1 MFLGLLSDA
10 KRMSSEWNFA
20 LSRANASR
28 PRPSGGALLG
38 GCLGLALMAAIAP
51 MHVAAQEN
59 APAAAQASAQPT
71 SGEAAPVQDE
81 PAPAFDEPER
91 RDLSFKLKPGQS
103 IDVDNPHGSVFVR
116 FGGYEHTLDI
126 RATIQ
131 QPKGAAQFAFAPGV
145 QGGRFVIAPTLPG
158 GGVRADGQRIDLVL
172 YVPEKHALKVRTV
185 DGGIESRGLKSDLDY
200 GTQTGNISARGTDG
214 TIQAETL
221 EGRIRI
227 SLNPGARPASRQRF
241 ATRTGD
247 IVVGV
252 VDTLNAEVTMATSGT
267 LATDYSIAVE
277 HRDQEEPSKR
287 ARAVVGAPQAGD
299 SNAVVALESLR
310 GNLQLWRRAVFSA
323 VEDDQDEDAE

>member
-10 KRMSSEWNFA
+10 QRSSHAFLLASPRA
-20 LSRANASR
+20 LGSRARRSPLATFG
-28 PRPSGGALLG
+28 GGAALI
-38 GCLGLALMAAIAP
+38 LMAAIAP
-51 MHVAAQEN
+51 VHVAAQEN
-59 APAAAQASAQPT
+59 APTAAQTAASPT
-71 SGEAAPVQDE
+71 DGQVAGIQEEPSPV
-81 PAPAFDEPER
+81 FDEPER
-91 RDLSFKLKPGQS
+91 RDLSVKLKPGQS

-116 FGGYEHTLDI
+116 FGGYEHQLDI

-131 QPKGAAQFAFAPGV
+131 QPKGAPQFAFAPGV
-145 QGGRFVIAPTLPG
+145 QGGRYVIAPTLPG
-158 GGVRADGQRIDLVL
+158 GGVRADGQRFDLVL
-172 YVPEKHALKVRTV
+172 YVPEKHAVKVRTV

-200 GTQTGNISARGTDG
+200 ATQTGNISARGTDG
-214 TIQAETL
+214 TIQAESV

-227 SLNPGARPASRQRF
+227 SLNEGARPGSHQRF

-252 VDTLNAEVTMATSGT
+252 TDGLNAEVRMSTSGT
-267 LATDYSIAVE
+267 MATDYSIAIE

-323 VEDDQDEDAE
+323 VEDDADGDAE